1 MDIRKGNDVNAYF
14 ELSKLGVPSAES
26 IKGIRCFFAKDVRSE
41 SGDVPVPPSC
51 NPSSYVIHDHMHPGY
66 NVHMPYRSIT
76 QHVHREFCVPDNCP
90 PGWHGQTVFVVTD
103 YKIVNIEKEGETVPY
118 IRVTFG
124 GDKQRNGRYNVV
136 LEISYIGT
144 DDQVR
149 SDVKCT
155 YDYGHQFDLT
165 DQITAL
171 SGRIDIWLTDQKD
184 IYTKVDE
191 LEKDLVQEI
200 SRSTAEDE
208 RIENAIQGIHGSI
221 DDLQDETED
230 LYNKHSDQEDAI
242 GELQDRATK
251 LENVIPQEASAQN
264 KLADKDYVNQHISE
278 NSATFRGTSA
288 KGLTEQEFL
297 DWANTLEKEN
307 NDYVFWDTVDGDSDT
322 IFKRYKYNGQQWVYE
337 YTVTSDNF
345 TPAQWAAINSGLTS
359 TDKQSLDRAL
369 NAIKNNITMSST
381 TFGRTDELSIQ
392 AGEISLHSEAPRF
405 QYQSD
410 ANIRPDEISVSNVDT
425 SNDVT
430 TTSTAFVTPETVK
443 FYQKQEQDGQPDV
456 TREQSLT
463 IDDVEK
469 LHSLPTAV
477 ALNNALDSKAD
488 NSDISYI
495 QKEVQQRPYV
505 SNISVDTFND
515 YIDIVVPFAVG
526 WGEDKDEERKLVS
539 IEAATSTDAGLMS
552 NSDKIKLDNLGTITD
567 GSQIIQAAGENTTFV
582 GAVSRLVQSLFY
594 AMCPAGKFKGLYDV
608 DNDYQVGEY
617 VVNPD
622 DMKLYVFTHVHY
634 HGDGLAPNVNCE
646 EAHLS

>member
-103 YKIVNIEKEGETVPY
+103 YKIVNVEKEGETVPY

-124 GDKQRNGRYNVV
+124 GDKQRNGRYNIV
-136 LEISYIGT
+136 LEIVYTGT
-144 DDQVR
+144 DDQGR
-149 SDVKCT
+149 SDVKYT

-184 IYTKVDE
+184 IYTKVEE
-191 LEKDLVQEI
+191 LENDLVQEI
-200 SRSTAEDE
+200 SRSTEYDE
-208 RIENAIQGIHGSI
+208 HVETAIQGIHGSI

-230 LYNKHSDQEDAI
+230 LYSKHSDQEDEI
-242 GELQDRATK
+242 GDLQDRATG
-251 LENVIPQEASAQN
+251 LENVVPQEASAQN

-278 NSATFRGTSA
+278 SSATFRGTSA
-288 KGLTEQEFL
+288 KNLTEQEFL
-297 DWANTLEKEN
+297 AWANTLEKEN
-307 NDYVFWDTVDGDSDT
+307 NDYVFWDTVDVDSDT
-322 IFKRYKYNGQQWVYE
+322 IFKRYKYNGQQWIYE
-337 YTVTSDNF
+337 YTITSNNF
-345 TPAQWAAINSGLTS
+345 TPAQWSAINSGLTS

-369 NAIKNNITMSST
+369 SAIYSNITMSST

-392 AGEISLHSEAPRF
+392 ADEISLHSEAPRF
-405 QYQSD
+405 QYQND

-430 TTSTAFVTPETVK
+430 TTSTVFVTPETVK

-456 TREQSLT
+456 TRGQSLT

-469 LHSLPTAV
+469 LHSTVVAVTAQQFTSAQKQQARENIDAASTATATV
-477 ALNNALDSKAD
+477 SANGLMSASDKSKLD
-488 NSDISYI
+488 DIT
-495 QKEVQQRPYV
+495 
-505 SNISVDTFND
+505 SNISVDSND
-515 YIDIVVPFAVG
+515 ALHISNIVNGIYIDAFETTVNSTHDISVSSVNGDIATVADGIISFETNEGAISLTS
-526 WGEDKDEERKLVS
+526 GE
-539 IEAATSTDAGLMS
+539 
-552 NSDKIKLDNLGTITD
+552 
-567 GSQIIQAAGENTTFV
+567 
-582 GAVSRLVQSLFY
+582 GAVSLTAGTDHAVILTSDTSVNIIVGNTSLQLDETKLQRLAQL
-594 AMCPAGKFKGLYDV
+594 
-608 DNDYQVGEY
+608 
-617 VVNPD
+617 
-622 DMKLYVFTHVHY
+622 
-634 HGDGLAPNVNCE
+634 LA
-646 EAHLS
+646 